1 MRGKDKETEATRS
14 QSMLSEVHN
23 YQRVFTLEE
32 ATRTLPLVRRILRD
46 IVDAHKE
53 IESLRDRRRAH
64 EGAEA
69 RDRDPEEDTGF
80 PEAIPAEGRPSVEGG
95 EAAKGTVEPG
105 TVEPGT
111 VEPGTEEP
119 GTVEKGTVEK
129 GTVEK
134 GTVEERMQLRVNE
147 IEGFLQELE
156 AVGCECKDFSSGLVD
171 FPAFLAGRV
180 VYLCWKLGEPE
191 IAHWHE
197 VDAGFSGRQ
206 LVSGVFP

>member
-1 MRGKDKETEATRS
+1 
-14 QSMLSEVHN
+14 MLSEVHN

-53 IESLRDRRRAH
+53 IESLRDRLRAH

-95 EAAKGTVEPG
+95 EATTGTVETG
-105 TVEPGT
+105 TVETGT
-111 VEPGTEEP
+111 L
-119 GTVEKGTVEK
+119 
-129 GTVEK
+129 
-134 GTVEERMQLRVNE
+134 EERVQLRVNE

-156 AVGCECKDFSSGLVD
+156 AVGCECKDFRSGLVD